1 VNPRFG
7 LTEAGRSEPNTTKE
21 QGVVLKTLLRK
32 AWPLALLLAATL
44 VLTACGGE
52 GGGQQGNGSDDGGH
66 GMAENGGMDHD
77 QMGHGSMGKGS
88 GGMAKQMVTKNGEY
102 SDEVFIDAM
111 VPHHQGAIAMA
122 KVALKNA
129 EHEEIKE
136 LSRNILASQQAEIEE
151 LKAIKKEEFGTSDV
165 PMEMSSEQMRGM
177 GVMMDP
183 QSLANKEPFDEA
195 FIEAMIP
202 HHRSA
207 IDMATVANQESED
220 PRIKE
225 LAENIVSAQKGE
237 IEQMKGW
244 REQWYQEG

>member
-1 VNPRFG
+1 M
-7 LTEAGRSEPNTTKE
+7 
-21 QGVVLKTLLRK
+21 KTLLRK
-32 AWPLALLLAATL
+32 AWPLALLLELMLAATL
-44 VLTACGGE
+44 VLTACGDA
-52 GGGQQGNGSDDGGH
+52 GGGQQGSGSGGH

-77 QMGHGSMGKGS
+77 QMGHGSMGMGS

-102 SDEVFIDAM
+102 SDEAFIDAM

-183 QSLANKEPFDEA
+183 QSLANKDPFDEA

-207 IDMATVANQESED
+207 IDMAMVANQDSEN
-220 PRIKE
+220 PRIQE

-237 IEQMKGW
+237 IEQMKRW